1 METNL
6 VNIKDYVGQQFI
18 GKNFHFKCECL
29 FPLDFIGKVLGY
41 RISSDEIVL
50 SVSKESKIISI
61 GLNHPKLQVEQIS

>member
-29 FPLDFIGKVLGY
+29 FPLDFVGKVLGY
-41 RISSDEIVL
+41 KISNDEIIL
-50 SVSKESKIISI
+50 SVAKESKIISI
-61 GLNHPKLQVEQIS
+61 GLNHPNLQIEPMS